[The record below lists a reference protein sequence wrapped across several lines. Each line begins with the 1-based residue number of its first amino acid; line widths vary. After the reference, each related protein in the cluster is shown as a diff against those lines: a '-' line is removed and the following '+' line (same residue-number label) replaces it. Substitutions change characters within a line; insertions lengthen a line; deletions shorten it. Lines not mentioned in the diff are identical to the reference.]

1 MYCNVLV
8 TKPFDQYF
16 TYKFNIYQKI
26 KRGSLVLV
34 PFGKKKDQIGLVYD
48 TFNALP
54 KKIEKLHI
62 KEIEFVL
69 ENICLGENL
78 IQFIDWINDYTLAPK
93 GLVLKLILINNKIV
107 NYNFSDN
114 SQHFIK
120 HSKIKLN
127 PEQKLSFEII
137 KKSLIS
143 KFHTIVLE
151 GVTGSGKTEV
161 YFEAIE
167 KILNQKKQALVMLPE
182 ISLTPQFEARFK
194 IRFGFAPD
202 IWHSKVTEKKKKI
215 IWHRC
220 YHGKSTIVVGARSSL
235 FLPFNNLGLIVVD
248 EEHDLSFKQE
258 ENIRYQARDLAIVK
272 AKIEKIPIL
281 LSSATPSLETHHN
294 IEAKKFTHL
303 FLPSQFS
310 GLKLPNIELIDMKK
324 EKLKKDQWISQ
335 TILNAL
341 EQSLSSGEQSL
352 LFLNRRGYSPLVL
365 CHSCGFRYQCNQC
378 SSWLVM
384 HKKKNRMLCHHCGSI
399 SFIEN
404 NCPKCQVHDSLK
416 FVGPGVERL
425 AEEVE
430 SIFPNYSTRNMSSD
444 NANTPSKIKCII
456 EDFENKKIDILVATQ
471 IMAKGYHFP
480 NLSMVGIIDPDIGL
494 MGGDMRAIERTYN
507 LLQQVSGRAGRT
519 KKVGQ
524 VFIQTYYPDN
534 PVIKS
539 FKNGDRNSFIKQT
552 LEERKQFNIPPF
564 SFMTAIILSG
574 TSMATVLAYA
584 HKLVKGQIL
593 EKNIDILGPV
603 EAPLFLLRGRYRYR
617 LLLKG
622 NKRNKLNAFTRKMIE
637 NSPPPSTIR
646 LTIDV
651 DPYTFM

>member
-1 MYCNVLV
+1 MYCNILV
-8 TKPFDQYF
+8 TKPFNQYF
-16 TYKFNIYQKI
+16 TYKFNIYHKI
-26 KRGSLVLV
+26 KKGSLVLV
-34 PFGKKKDQIGLVYD
+34 PFGKKKDQIGIVYD
-48 TFNALP
+48 IVDVLP
-54 KKIEKLHI
+54 KKAEKLYI
-62 KEIEFVL
+62 KEIISVF
-69 ENICLGENL
+69 ENIVLDEKL
-78 IQFIDWINDYTLAPK
+78 IQFIDWIADYTLAPK
-93 GLVLKLILINNKIV
+93 GLVLKLVLINNKIV
-107 NYNFSDN
+107 NHNLSDD
-114 SQHFIK
+114 SQNIISAK
-120 HSKIKLN
+120 KIKLN
-127 PEQKLSFEII
+127 VEQLQAYKII
-137 KKSLIS
+137 NKALVSN
-143 KFHTIVLE
+143 FHPIVLQ

-167 KILNQKKQALVMLPE
+167 KILIQKKQALIMLPE
-182 ISLTPQFEARFK
+182 ISLTPQFEERFI

-220 YHGKSTIVVGARSSL
+220 YQGKSIIVIGARSSL

-272 AKIEKIPIL
+272 AKIEKIPIV

-294 IEAKKFTHL
+294 IEVKKFTHL

-310 GLKLPNIELIDMKK
+310 GLRLPDIELIDMKN
-324 EKLKKDQWISQ
+324 EHLKKDQWISKK
-335 TILNAL
+335 IINAL
-341 EQSLSSGEQSL
+341 EKSLSNGEQSL
-352 LFLNRRGYSPLVL
+352 LFLNRRGYSPLAL

-384 HKKKNRMLCHHCGSI
+384 HKKKNRLLCHHCGSI
-399 SFIEN
+399 SSIEST
-404 NCPKCQVHDSLK
+404 CIKCQTHGALK
-416 FVGPGVERL
+416 LIGPGVERL

-430 SIFPNYSTRNMSSD
+430 SIFPNYSTSVMSSD
-444 NANTPSKIKCII
+444 NANTPNKIKKIV

-480 NLSMVGIIDPDIGL
+480 NLSIVGVIDADLGL
-494 MGGDMRAIERTYN
+494 MGGDMRAVERTYN

-519 KKVGQ
+519 KKVGK

-534 PVIKS
+534 PVITS
-539 FKNGDRNSFIKQT
+539 FKNRDRSSFIKQT
-552 LEERKQFNIPPF
+552 LEERKQFKIPPF
-564 SFMTAIILSG
+564 SFMTAIVLSG
-574 TSMATVLAYA
+574 SSKANVESYA
-584 HKLVKGQIL
+584 NNLIQGHIL
-593 EKNIDILGPV
+593 EKGIDILGPV

-622 NKRNKLNAFTRKMIE
+622 DKRNKLNSFTRRMIE
-637 NSPPPSTIR
+637 KTPLPSTIR

>member
-16 TYKFNIYQKI
+16 TYKFNIHQKI

-34 PFGKKKDQIGLVYD
+34 PFGKTKDQIGLVYD
-48 TFNALP
+48 ILDTLP
-54 KKIEKLHI
+54 KKVEKLHI
-62 KEIEFVL
+62 KEILSVFK
-69 ENICLGENL
+69 NICLNEKL
-78 IQFIDWINDYTLAPK
+78 IQFIDWITDYTLAPK
-93 GLVLKLILINNKIV
+93 GLVLKLILINNKIIDH
-107 NYNFSDN
+107 NFSDN
-114 SQHFIK
+114 AQHIIQAN
-120 HSKIKLN
+120 KIKLN
-127 PEQKLSFEII
+127 VEQQLAFEII

-143 KFHTIVLE
+143 KFHPIVLE

-167 KILNQKKQALVMLPE
+167 KILEQQKQALIMLPE
-182 ISLTPQFEARFK
+182 ISLTPQFEDRFK
-194 IRFGFAPD
+194 IRFGFTPY

-235 FLPFNNLGLIVVD
+235 FLPFSNLGLIVVD

-258 ENIRYQARDLAIVK
+258 DNIRYQARDLAIVK
-272 AKIEKIPIL
+272 AKIEKIPII

-294 IEAKKFTHL
+294 IETKKFTHL
-303 FLPSQFS
+303 FLSSQFS
-310 GLKLPNIELIDMKK
+310 GLNLPEIELIDMKN
-324 EKLKKDQWISQ
+324 EILKKDQWISQ

-341 EQSLSSGEQSL
+341 EKTLSIGEQSL

-365 CHSCGFRYQCNQC
+365 CYSCGFRYHCNQC
-378 SSWLVM
+378 TSWLVM
-384 HKKKNRMLCHHCGSI
+384 HKNKNRMLCHHCGSI
-399 SFIEN
+399 SSIEN
-404 NCPKCQVHDSLK
+404 TCPKCQARDTLK
-416 FVGPGVERL
+416 LIGPGVEKL

-430 SIFPNYSTRNMSSD
+430 TIFPNYSIRTMSSD
-444 NANTPSKIKCII
+444 NANTPNKIKKII
-456 EDFENKKIDILVATQ
+456 EDFENKKINILVATQ

-480 NLSMVGIIDPDIGL
+480 NLSMVGVIDADSGL

-507 LLQQVSGRAGRT
+507 LLQQVSGRAGRS
-519 KKVGQ
+519 KKVGK
-524 VFIQTYYPDN
+524 VFIQTYYPHI

-539 FKNGDRNSFIKQT
+539 FKNRDRSSFIKKT

-574 TSMATVLAYA
+574 SSKAKVQTYA
-584 HKLVKGQIL
+584 NKLVKSHFL
-593 EKNIDILGPV
+593 ENGIDILGPV

-622 NKRNKLNAFTRKMIE
+622 DKRQTLNAFTRQMIE
-637 NSPPPSTIR
+637 KMPPPSNIR

>member
-16 TYKFNIYQKI
+16 TYKFYINQKI

-48 TFNALP
+48 IVDALP

-62 KEIEFVL
+62 KEIKSVFET
-69 ENICLGENL
+69 ICLDEKL
-78 IQFIDWINDYTLAPK
+78 IQFINWITNYTLASK
-93 GLVLKLILINNKIV
+93 GLVLKLFLINKKIV
-107 NYNFSDN
+107 DHTFSN
-114 SQHFIK
+114 NNRHITQAN
-120 HSKIKLN
+120 KIKLN
-127 PEQKLSFEII
+127 AKQQLAFKII
-137 KKSLIS
+137 NKSLIS
-143 KFHTIVLE
+143 KFHPIVLE

-161 YFEAIE
+161 YFNAIE
-167 KILNQKKQALVMLPE
+167 KILEQKKQALIMLPE
-182 ISLTPQFEARFK
+182 ISLTPQFEKRFK
-194 IRFGFAPD
+194 IRFGFVPD

-220 YHGKSTIVVGARSSL
+220 YQGESTIVVGARSSL

-248 EEHDLSFKQE
+248 EEHDSSFKQE
-258 ENIRYQARDLAIVK
+258 DNIRYQARDLAIVK

-281 LSSATPSLETHHN
+281 LSSATPSLETYHN

-324 EKLKKDQWISQ
+324 EKLKKDQWISP
-335 TILNAL
+335 TIINAL
-341 EQSLSSGEQSL
+341 RKSLSSGEQSL

-384 HKKKNRMLCHHCGSI
+384 HKKKKRLLCHHCGSI

-404 NCPKCQVHDSLK
+404 TCPKCQAHDK
-416 FVGPGVERL
+416 FKFIGPGIERL

-444 NANTPSKIKCII
+444 NANTPSKIKSII
-456 EDFENKKIDILVATQ
+456 EDFENNKIDILVATQ

-480 NLSMVGIIDPDIGL
+480 NLSMVGIIDPDLGL
-494 MGGDMRAIERTYN
+494 MGGDMRAIEKTYN

-539 FKNGDRNSFIKQT
+539 FKNGDRKSFIKQT
-552 LEERKQFNIPPF
+552 LEERRQFNIPPF

-574 TSMATVLAYA
+574 TSMAKVQAYA
-584 HKLVKGQIL
+584 NKLVKDQIL
-593 EKNIDILGPV
+593 EKGIDILGPV
-603 EAPLFLLRGRYRYR
+603 EAPLFLLRGKYRYR

-622 NKRNKLNAFTRKMIE
+622 NKRNKLNAFTRKIIE
-637 NSPPPSTIR
+637 NSPPPATIR
-646 LTIDV
+646 LNIDV